1 MGRENDVVEGRQGRV
16 EGVAVGARLLGE
28 HVDGR
33 TAQVT
38 GHERGVQRINV
49 DDVTAR
55 QVNEQGTGLHELELD
70 SSDEVRVGFLAVH
83 VHGDDVGFAQ
93 DGLHGRHL
101 RGVAQGE
108 ALGGVVEDD
117 VEAHGLGQ
125 D

>member
-1 MGRENDVVEGRQGRV
+1 M
-16 EGVAVGARLLGE
+16 
-28 HVDGR
+28 
-33 TAQVT
+33 T

-55 QVNEQGTGLHELELD
+55 QVNEEGTGLHELELD
-70 SSDEVRVGFLAVH
+70 ASDEVRVGFLAVH
-83 VHGDDVGFAQ
+83 VHGDDVGLAQ

-101 RGVAQGE
+101 RRVAQGK
-108 ALGGVVEDD
+108 ALGCVVEDD

>member
-33 TAQVT
+33 ATQVT

-70 SSDEVRVGFLAVH
+70 ASDEVRVGFLAVH
-83 VHGDDVGFAQ
+83 VHGDDVGLA
-93 DGLHGRHL
+93 
-101 RGVAQGE
+101 
-108 ALGGVVEDD
+108 
-117 VEAHGLGQ
+117 
-125 D
+125 